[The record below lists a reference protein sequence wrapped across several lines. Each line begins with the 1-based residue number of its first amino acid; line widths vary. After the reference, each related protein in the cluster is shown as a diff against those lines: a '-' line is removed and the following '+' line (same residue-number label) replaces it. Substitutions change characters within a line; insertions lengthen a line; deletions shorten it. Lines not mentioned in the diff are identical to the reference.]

1 MYYFDHLYVSQGEIT
16 PTLVPITTMK
26 TNGWAWVIQHTIQK
40 VPLWDFMDGMKLSHM
55 SQSNA
60 ASLKATTMRSS
71 TRSCCVF
78 FLVKVL
84 EVPRPQWRRDP
95 CHRAFFCVQV
105 PEVPKAMT
113 TKNLAPHCH
122 SFLFQWCKSFKR
134 TTTRSLAPH
143 HHVFFYYGVA
153 CPKDMV
159 MRSPIPCHRA
169 FLLQYCKS
177 FKHITMA
184 SSPPHHHVFFV
195 PTFQVPRATT
205 TRNSVPCHHSFVPML

>member
-1 MYYFDHLYVSQGEIT
+1 MSARAKSHPHWYQLPRWRRMDGLEWSNT
-16 PTLVPITTMK
+16 D
-26 TNGWAWVIQHTIQK
+26 QHTIQK
-40 VPLWDFMDGMKLSHM
+40 VPLWDFMDGMKLSLM

-143 HHVFFYYGVA
+143 HHVFF
-153 CPKDMV
+153 
-159 MRSPIPCHRA
+159 
-169 FLLQYCKS
+169 LLWCCMSQGHGDEEPNS
-177 FKHITMA
+177 L
-184 SSPPHHHVFFV
+184 SSCFFV
-195 PTFQVPRATT
+195 AILQVIQA
-205 TRNSVPCHHSFVPML
+205 HHNGKLTSSSSCFFCSNIPSP